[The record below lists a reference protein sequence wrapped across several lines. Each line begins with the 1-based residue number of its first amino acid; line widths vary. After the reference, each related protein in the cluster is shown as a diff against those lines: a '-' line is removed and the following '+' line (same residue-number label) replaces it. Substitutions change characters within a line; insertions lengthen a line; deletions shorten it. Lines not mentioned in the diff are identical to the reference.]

1 MGTLGQC
8 RRALPDLHQIRDER
22 PSPLAA
28 GRFVGRAQQGAGV
41 DGDPA
46 FAAVGELLGLPAQG
60 RDGHYLAEVT
70 GDSP

>member
-28 GRFVGRAQQGAGV
+28 GRFERCVRVRGSGTLKLYADGTAGW
-41 DGDPA
+41 
-46 FAAVGELLGLPAQG
+46 
-60 RDGHYLAEVT
+60 RDMPLTTLE
-70 GDSP
+70 